1 MKQMKRTLSLV
12 LALVML
18 LSLGTTAFAGEVE
31 EPVQAVEEVAQPVQ
45 PVEEAPVEEAPAAEA
60 PVEEAPAAETPAEE
74 VPAAETP
81 VEEAPVAEA
90 PVEEAPAAEA
100 PVEEAPAAEAPAVEQ
115 VAEEEETA
123 EEPTV
128 VSYPAV
134 TFPTVFV
141 PVGIRVDVSAEAG
154 ALPEGTELRVTQVP
168 VHEVADQVAEVTEGE
183 ILFALDIAFWND
195 GVEIEPVEKAKVSVS
210 IKSAAIAAVET
221 VEVVHIDS
229 QNEVTTVEQD
239 EDTAANEAAF
249 TTDSFSVYII
259 VNGEEQPP
267 VTVTYRRTYKFT
279 RDGST
284 PFEFYDKA
292 GVLTDN
298 QIVKNGDKLEK
309 VTIPYSASHTFQN
322 WIVSASDDPAVA
334 VDTEVNLPMEI
345 NDIGEADTT
354 VTLKP
359 AYGNVFYVTF
369 HGYNTTYPNAEE
381 VDVIRTKK
389 IVVEGENVVIGDV
402 QGAALDES
410 HIFYGWTT
418 DPAGL
423 ADPVLVYD
431 ADHKLIA
438 DTEYPDA
445 ITADLDLYPYYVD
458 AFWLRYVS
466 GPVGSRASYV
476 PAQFVLASE
485 TLTKLPV
492 PTRAGYLFQ
501 GWYTGSMTDNVIT
514 YGDQVTDSQGN
525 VVIDGGLKLTEETVL
540 YGMWEADSNS
550 SYKVVIWRQKV
561 TDDKSAADSAKTYD
575 YAASE
580 IRTGYTD
587 APVAA
592 SDADKGLGGS
602 GDYVG
607 FHFSRTVQTSETIR
621 ADGATVI
628 NVYYDRDLM
637 AVNFYYLDGAQPEGA
652 QPAYTY
658 TATTSDSG
666 TQYGVDENGNYVQ
679 LTRGADQPTTRVYYT
694 YDSWGRRYE
703 YSGTFYTRSGNNWWS
718 YNYTA
723 TQYNG
728 SNLPPA
734 GDNTTYYTDEA
745 NGRNSLTR
753 RTETSHHYEWT
764 TPDGQPYTGTRYTRS
779 TVSGY
784 PYMVTWTGLYGQ
796 SFAQNG
802 YTWPS
807 NRHWNEDPD
816 GYGTT
821 QTLQDA
827 FNNTNNPYN
836 LYDQGT
842 PGNYVIHHYKQ
853 GLDGKYSNSGT
864 LHVQVY
870 GSGGSFTFQNKF
882 DGFKV
887 NSYNTGNNGFNTN
900 GGSNTNMNDHPNTYP
915 LHVYHLRNKWNID
928 YQVDN
933 AQGIYSSVHTES
945 GIYFEAK
952 LDDYNLSLED
962 AGVPEREHYTFTG
975 WYADETCTQ
984 LYDFSSTMPNANVT
998 VYAGFEPVFYQVIVD
1013 PDGGVIT
1020 PDIGSTY
1027 FWKQYGDTFDRYE
1040 IKREFI
1046 EDPNGS
1052 YYYNY
1057 VAGENDPDGNIKVRT
1072 ATYDTTG
1079 SGTKYRPMTADD
1091 DKYVLVGW
1099 YVVDANDETT
1109 ETPYDFNAE
1118 VSAPVKIRAVWSLA
1132 GDYGLQ
1138 YNPTAIVGEGDEAVV
1153 VSGTFTQSTPE
1164 ARYADGAE
1172 IVVDAPVENIT
1183 GPYIFDGWEIVEP
1196 NVEGTQGAVLD
1207 DNGGNFY
1214 KPGDALK
1221 INAAAWARNRII
1233 NLRAHYTIVESSDEP
1248 VTVTYLKYDPNFPTG
1263 ATGTV
1268 GEATEPQYYPL
1279 NTKIALGTDA
1289 PSDYACYGY
1298 VLVGWSQDKN
1308 AEPVVHAEGAGVGSI
1323 VFGLSDEVGVD
1334 GLTPTEKATITVT
1347 GEDGKETTKE
1357 VACNILYA
1365 VWEQQNFYVYH
1376 SGVAGGAI
1384 ETIPM
1389 PASGTYDLTATPKGL
1404 TANTLYGG
1412 YYLADGFT
1420 APAVDEETGKPTETC
1435 AAYDGDNWTW
1445 TTPETVNG
1453 KAMTPVADTTYY
1465 IKEVPAAKYLQV
1477 YTHYTYTKADN
1488 KITNLW
1494 MISDVDDI
1502 NYDETGV
1509 VITVGNESGVC
1520 KSLTVKNAVGSASVK
1535 LTPQRLFAKQKVT
1548 SSNYLTYLDVGV
1560 SGKLEHAQDGVAMV
1574 MYWITPDGLMVTG
1587 TAQRTLSNVATT
1599 SISHIDAT
1607 VTPGISDPSAG

>member
-1 MKQMKRTLSLV
+1 MKRRKLLSAL
-12 LALVML
+12 LALIML
-18 LSLGTTAFAGEVE
+18 LSLLPVNSFAESDVEVPE
-31 EPVQAVEEVAQPVQ
+31 VVEAEQAVAEIPVEEVPVIETPVEEVPAEEVPVEEVPVEEVPVEEVPVEEVPIEEVPVVEVPVVEVPVEEV
-45 PVEEAPVEEAPAAEA
+45 PVEEAP
-60 PVEEAPAAETPAEE
+60 
-74 VPAAETP
+74 
-81 VEEAPVAEA
+81 
-90 PVEEAPAAEA
+90 
-100 PVEEAPAAEAPAVEQ
+100 
-115 VAEEEETA
+115 
-123 EEPTV
+123 V

-134 TFPTVFV
+134 TFDTVNV
-141 PVGIRVDVSAEAG
+141 QGGIRVDVSAEEG
-154 ALPEGTELRVTQVP
+154 ALPEGTELVVKQVP
-168 VHEVADQVAEVTEGE
+168 VYKVADQVAEVTEGE
-183 ILFALDIAFWND
+183 ILFALDIAFWYG
-195 GVEIEPVEKAKVSVS
+195 GVEIEPVENAKVSVS

-267 VTVTYRRTYKFT
+267 VTVTRRRTYKFT

-298 QIVKNGDKLEK
+298 QIVKNGDELEE

-334 VDTEVNLPMEI
+334 VGTKVDLPMAI
-345 NDIGEADTT
+345 NDIDDEADADTT

-369 HGYNTTYPNAEE
+369 YGYNSTYPNAEG

-389 IVVEGENVVIGDV
+389 IVVEGEKVVIGDV

-418 DPAGL
+418 DAAGV

-438 DTEYPDA
+438 GTEYPDA
-445 ITADLDLYPYYVD
+445 ITADLDLYPFYEE

-476 PAQFVLASE
+476 PAQFVLADE

-492 PTRAGYLFQ
+492 STRAGYVFL
-501 GWYTGSMTDNVIT
+501 GWYTGSMSDNVIT
-514 YGDQVTDSQGN
+514 YGDQVTDGQGN

-540 YGMWEADSNS
+540 YGMWEAGSNS
-550 SYKVVIWRQKV
+550 SYKVIFWRQKV
-561 TDDKSAADSAKTYD
+561 TDDKNAADSAKTYD
-575 YAASE
+575 YASSE

-592 SDADKGLGGS
+592 TNADKGLGSS
-602 GDYVG
+602 GDYTG
-607 FHFSRTVQTSETIR
+607 FHFSRTDQTSETIR

-637 AVNFYYLDGAQPEGA
+637 AVNFYYQDGAQPSGA

-658 TATTSDSG
+658 AATTSTEG
-666 TQYGVDENGNYVQ
+666 TQYGIDADGNYVE
-679 LTRGADQPTTRVYYT
+679 LVRTDDDPVTRTFYT
-694 YDSWGRRYE
+694 YGSGAGRTE
-703 YSGTFYTRSGNNWWS
+703 YNGTFYTRGWFIVYY
-718 YNYTA
+718 YNA
-723 TQYNG
+723 TDYNG

-745 NGRNSLTR
+745 NGRQALTR
-753 RTETSHHYEWT
+753 RTETTHNYGWT
-764 TPDGQPYTGTRYTRS
+764 LNGQPYTGTRYTRS
-779 TVSGY
+779 TVSGF
-784 PYMVTWTGLYGQ
+784 PYMVTFSGLYGQ
-796 SFAQNG
+796 TYAQNG

-807 NRHWNEDPD
+807 NRHWNEQAN
-816 GYGTT
+816 GRGTT

-827 FNNTNNPYN
+827 FNNTENPYS

-864 LHVQVY
+864 AHVQVY
-870 GSGGSFTFQNKF
+870 GTGGSFNFQDKF

-900 GGSNTNMNDHPNTYP
+900 GGSNTNMNDHPSTYP

-933 AQGIYSSVHTES
+933 AQGVFSTVHTES
-945 GIYFEAK
+945 DIYFEAP
-952 LDDYNLSLED
+952 LDNYDLSLAA
-962 AGVPEREHYTFTG
+962 AGVPARDHYTFTG

-998 VYAGFEPVFYQVIVD
+998 VYAGFEPVWYQVIVD

-1027 FWKQYGDTFDRYE
+1027 FWRQYGQTFDRYE

-1046 EDPNGS
+1046 EDPSGS

-1057 VAGENDPDGNIKVRT
+1057 VAGENDPDGNITVRT

-1153 VSGTFTQSTPE
+1153 VSGTFTQSNPD

-1196 NVEGTQGAVLD
+1196 NVGDTQGAVLD
-1207 DNGGNFY
+1207 DNGGSYY

-1221 INAAAWARNRII
+1221 LKAAAWARHRII
-1233 NLRAHYTIVESSDEP
+1233 YLRAHYTIVESSDEP

-1268 GEATEPQYYPL
+1268 GEATDPVYYPL
-1279 NTKIALGTDA
+1279 NTKIALADDA
-1289 PSDYACYGY
+1289 PADYACDGY
-1298 VLVGWSQDKN
+1298 ILVGWSQDKN
-1308 AEPVVHAEGAGVGSI
+1308 AAPVIHADGAGVGTI
-1323 VFGLSDEVGVD
+1323 VFGLADEVGVD
-1334 GLTPTEKATITVT
+1334 GLTPTEKAEIEV
-1347 GEDGKETTKE
+1347 EDDEGNVTTKE
-1357 VACNILYA
+1357 VDCNVLYA
-1365 VWEQQNFYVYH
+1365 IWKSVFYVVH
-1376 SGVAGGAI
+1376 SGIDDAV
-1384 ETIPM
+1384 ENKEEYEVVD
-1389 PASGTYDLTATPKGL
+1389 SFDLTAIVTEG
-1404 TANTLYGG
+1404 TLYGG
-1412 YYLADGFT
+1412 YYLEAGVT
-1420 APAVDEETGKPTETC
+1420 ASED
-1435 AAYDGDNWTW
+1435 AYDGDNWTW
-1445 TTPETVNG
+1445 SSAQTVPGN
-1453 KAMTPVADTTYY
+1453 AIAPVAGETYY
-1465 IKEVPAAKYLQV
+1465 IKEVPADVYLQV
-1477 YTHYTYTKADN
+1477 YTHYTYKKATG
-1488 KITNLW
+1488 KIADIL
-1494 MISDVDDI
+1494 MISDVDDL
-1502 NYDETGV
+1502 NYNDTGFIV
-1509 VITVGNESGVC
+1509 TDKYSARVC
-1520 KSLTVKNAVGSASVK
+1520 QTLSVKNSTGTLTIK
-1535 LTPQRLFAKQKVT
+1535 LTPSKVFGIADYG
-1548 SSNYLTYLDVGV
+1548 SDDGSNYLTWKAVYN
-1560 SGKLEHAQDGVAMV
+1560 STEKLLSNGATVQ
-1574 MYWITPDGLMVTG
+1574 MYWDTMDGMRVTG
-1587 TAQRTLSNVATT
+1587 TTIRTMDGIEKKSTISADDDVAYENIT
-1599 SISHIDAT
+1599 I
-1607 VTPGISDPSAG
+1607 TPLG